1 MFDFNK
7 ITIDQLSKTDL
18 LAILQALDYT
28 YEHNKIENFRILK
41 DHSFRYVLNS
51 RYSKS
56 GRTVGSFDE
65 ID

>member
-41 DHSFRYVLNS
+41 DSIVSDMCSIAGIASQEELLEVLM
-51 RYSKS
+51 K
-56 GRTVGSFDE
+56 
-65 ID
+65 

>member
-28 YEHNKIENFRILK
+28 YEHNKIENFKVLK
-41 DHSFRYVLNS
+41 DSIVSDMCSL
-51 RYSKS
+51 
-56 GRTVGSFDE
+56 V
-65 ID
+65 

>member
-28 YEHNKIENFRILK
+28 YEHTKIEQFSTLK
-41 DHSFRYVLNS
+41 ESIVMDMCNIAEIESQEKLIEVLM
-51 RYSKS
+51 K
-56 GRTVGSFDE
+56 
-65 ID
+65 

>member
-28 YEHNKIENFRILK
+28 YEHTKIEQFLSLK
-41 DHSFRYVLNS
+41 DSIVTDMCKIADIKSQEDLIEVLM
-51 RYSKS
+51 K
-56 GRTVGSFDE
+56 
-65 ID
+65 

>member
-28 YEHNKIENFRILK
+28 YEHTKIEQFSTLK
-41 DHSFRYVLNS
+41 ESIVTDMCNIADIESQEKLIEVLM
-51 RYSKS
+51 K
-56 GRTVGSFDE
+56 
-65 ID
+65 